1 MPFERMSS
9 ATENIFHQ
17 AREVDGRSIS
27 SVRKFARTIHMAA
40 VRVQRT
46 RSQSEFIDQMITWF
60 GECADGYI
68 APQLENPVAQSNISD
83 FTIAVVT
90 AGLLLIPNS
99 DDLVNRVA
107 CFCNSQVFD
116 TLIITIDPNQF
127 QDRLSTA
134 VQQAFLDATGMST
147 HYSFTERR
155 AALFGQVQ
163 VDDVGVELVRA
174 LTSTTVSIVE
184 WQLIAHWM
192 NFPYTPPDASVPS
205 QWRQVICEVLR
216 QLRVD
221 IQLRI
226 SIPATLSSQDI
237 AQELLPLRD
246 DSSHGQTVRSS
257 GSTTGTGHDEGSTS
271 SQRVPLQD
279 RKSVV

>member
-9 ATENIFHQ
+9 ATENIFHK

-46 RSQSEFIDQMITWF
+46 RSRAEFIDQMVTWF

-68 APQLENPVAQSNISD
+68 APQLENPVAQSNNSD

-90 AGLLLIPNS
+90 AGLLLIPDS

-127 QDRLSTA
+127 QDQLSTA

-147 HYSFTERR
+147 QYSFTERR

-163 VDDVGVELVRA
+163 VDDVGVE
-174 LTSTTVSIVE
+174 
-184 WQLIAHWM
+184 
-192 NFPYTPPDASVPS
+192 
-205 QWRQVICEVLR
+205 
-216 QLRVD
+216 
-221 IQLRI
+221 
-226 SIPATLSSQDI
+226 
-237 AQELLPLRD
+237 
-246 DSSHGQTVRSS
+246 
-257 GSTTGTGHDEGSTS
+257 
-271 SQRVPLQD
+271 
-279 RKSVV
+279 